1 MLQEE
6 VAATKASQGMD
17 DDATNKGDNQGDDD
31 VESSSS
37 HFGLAAPKA
46 RMRTKSKPSKPNS
59 KPLSGSPL
67 KPKPTPPVAMPAELG
82 NLKKAT
88 QAIKSLEPSLIW
100 KGSMKDAE
108 IKARFKKAADVSS
121 SLEKEAVSLEEGSET
136 AQAVRRAL
144 NEATEVTNNAQIVHE
159 VLGKLRGIKQ
169 VLPLLQN
176 ADFAAE
182 LTKAFQVPAMDAD
195 TLATIL
201 SYLASKVAAEAG
213 FNRAYST
220 LLYSTTTTT
229 VKNANPIC
237 SSSS

>member
-1 MLQEE
+1 M
-6 VAATKASQGMD
+6 
-17 DDATNKGDNQGDDD
+17 
-31 VESSSS
+31 
-37 HFGLAAPKA
+37 
-46 RMRTKSKPSKPNS
+46 
-59 KPLSGSPL
+59 
-67 KPKPTPPVAMPAELG
+67 
-82 NLKKAT
+82 
-88 QAIKSLEPSLIW
+88 
-100 KGSMKDAE
+100 
-108 IKARFKKAADVSS
+108 
-121 SLEKEAVSLEEGSET
+121 SLEEGSET

-220 LLYSTTTTT
+220 LLSSTLLYSTTTTT